1 MSTSLPVTKRTY
13 VIISSGDLNM
23 KKVQKTKSTV
33 FLVSNLGI
41 ADKARGKGGGGEGG
55 VSLWSRVSWSFV
67 RGDSFASQS
76 SRGRQGLRQL

>member
-1 MSTSLPVTKRTY
+1 M
-13 VIISSGDLNM
+13 
-23 KKVQKTKSTV
+23 QKTKSTV
-33 FLVSNLGI
+33 FLASNLGI

-76 SRGRQGLRQL
+76 SRGRQGLRQLLDFVPIQVSPVTRLEQDWQK